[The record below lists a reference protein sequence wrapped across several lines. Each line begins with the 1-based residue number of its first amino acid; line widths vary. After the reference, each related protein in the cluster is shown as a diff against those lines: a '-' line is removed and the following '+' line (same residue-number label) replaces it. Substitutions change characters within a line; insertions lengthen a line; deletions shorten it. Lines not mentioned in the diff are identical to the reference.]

1 MPAIATVAPK
11 NRIAR
16 DLELISDEIA
26 SAIQIKPQRGTA
38 LALSYDEIAEIL
50 KIIDGSSCDELIVET
65 GDMKLVVRRNSSGA
79 AHRVEDNTSGAVSRH
94 VSAPT
99 PPEPAQPSAES
110 SAPQNSPATT
120 KPATT
125 PAVKAATKAPH
136 QVEVMAPMVGTFYR
150 APAPD
155 APPFVEI
162 GSTVRKG
169 QALCLIEVMKLF
181 TTIASEHDGRIVQ
194 IGAENGELVEYG
206 RTLFVIEPA

>member
-65 GDMKLVVRRNSSGA
+65 GDMKLVVRRNSGGA

-99 PPEPAQPSAES
+99 PPEPAQPTAGLNPPAGAKSA
-110 SAPQNSPATT
+110 T
-120 KPATT
+120 K

-150 APAPD
+150 ASAPD
-155 APPFVEI
+155 APPLVEI